1 MKNLFYLL
9 IVLVFSSC
17 ATVRVSH
24 DYERGTDFSQF
35 KTYNYY
41 SDLQSGL
48 SELDERRL
56 VAQLDDYLP
65 QIGLTKSE
73 TPDVMIDFHSQETAQ
88 INNSNVGVG
97 VGGGGGNVGGG
108 ITIGMPIGR
117 SEVQRQIIFQ
127 IIDDGGKGL
136 VWEAITE
143 SGYNPNSTPD
153 RKDSQFKT
161 IVEKAFSMY
170 PPQQ

>member
-1 MKNLFYLL
+1 MKNLTYLIGCFL
-9 IVLVFSSC
+9 CLSC
-17 ATVRVSH
+17 STIKVAH
-24 DYERGTDFSQF
+24 DFERGTDFSQF

-56 VAQLDDYLP
+56 VDHLDAFLP
-65 QIGLTKSE
+65 TIGLTKSE
-73 TPDVMIDFHSQETAQ
+73 SPDVMIDFHSQESAP

-117 SEVQRQIIFQ
+117 SDVQRQIIFQ

-136 VWEAITE
+136 IWEAVTE
-143 SGYNPNSTPD
+143 SGYNLNSSPD
-153 RKDSQFKT
+153 RKDAQIKE
-161 IVEKAFSMY
+161 IVEKAFSAY
-170 PPQQ
+170 PPQ